1 MATNYNLKVGYTITV
16 TAGPVK
22 ASVHQIEDASVGAV
36 LQPGFAK
43 SFGPY
48 LIERNFSVS
57 DGATVSVSAYTT
69 ALGAL
74 LTSFAGAPVNAVAA
88 TANVNPTGDDNAL
101 TFTAR
106 VYGAA
111 GNGISIRYVDP
122 GAASQSLAVSVVGQA
137 ITVSLAT
144 GSGSAITSTAA
155 DVKAAI
161 EASQPANALVAVS
174 ILTSDSGT
182 ADDGTGVVTAMS
194 QAALASGAGSLI
206 GSVLPG
212 AICIDT
218 TNADIYRNDGTTAA
232 PVWVKLG
239 DAA

>member
-16 TAGPVK
+16 TAGATK
-22 ASVHQIEDASVGAV
+22 GSVHQIEDASVGAV

-57 DGATVSVSAYTT
+57 DGATVSVAAYTT

-122 GAASQSLAVSVVGQA
+122 GGVTAALAVSVVGQA
-137 ITVSLAT
+137 ITVSLARAA
-144 GSGSAITSTAA
+144 SAITSTAA
-155 DVKAAI
+155 EVKAAI
-161 EASQPANALVAVS
+161 EASAPANELVAVS
-174 ILTSDSGT
+174 ILTSDSGS
-182 ADDGTGVVTAMS
+182 ADDGTGIVTAMS

-212 AICIDT
+212 ALCIDT
-218 TNADIYRNDGTTAA
+218 TNADVYRNDGTTAA